1 MALLELKNVSK
12 FFGGVQAVNDV
23 SFSIE
28 PEEIVGLIG
37 PNGAGKTTIMNLITG
52 LYPLSQGQIVF
63 NGKIIS
69 GLKPHSIAHLGIA
82 RTFQIVKPFM
92 GMTVKENVMMG
103 ALFRASRFNLN
114 KNQIQNIVKNA
125 LDLVGLGEKADHPV
139 EELNLA
145 QRRVLEIARAIAMEP
160 KLLLLDE
167 AMAGLTPTEVQ
178 RLLDLV
184 RTLNAQGMTVLL
196 IEHVLKVVMNLS
208 RRVLVLHYGRLI
220 AEGSPQEIV
229 NNPKVIEAYLGSK
242 REGRIQGG

>member
-1 MALLELKNVSK
+1 
-12 FFGGVQAVNDV
+12 
-23 SFSIE
+23 
-28 PEEIVGLIG
+28 
-37 PNGAGKTTIMNLITG
+37 
-52 LYPLSQGQIVF
+52 
-63 NGKIIS
+63 
-69 GLKPHSIAHLGIA
+69 
-82 RTFQIVKPFM
+82 M